1 MFIANVDI
9 VGVRQE
15 HKLRLRREKI
25 DEFIMKKREKLMEKN
40 EKSVHEIKTESL
52 ILPSEILN
60 RQYSSIVKKIL
71 IKIFKFRMNV
81 WNL

>member
-1 MFIANVDI
+1 MDI

-15 HKLRLRREKI
+15 HKLRLRREQV

-40 EKSVHEIKTESL
+40 NKSKYEINPDSL

-60 RQYSSIVKKIL
+60 RVFTTVVS
-71 IKIFKFRMNV
+71 N
-81 WNL
+81 